1 MACGHTRSIGGSS
14 DVNIDT
20 KIRLQANLTLIF
32 VSIFPPSEQLQKL
45 YINLRNSTFHI
56 YLFRYILNLQ

>member
-20 KIRLQANLTLIF
+20 KIRLQASLTLIF
-32 VSIFPPSEQLQKL
+32 ISIFPPSELLQK
-45 YINLRNSTFHI
+45 IQNMAHPG
-56 YLFRYILNLQ
+56 